1 MFRAASFSCLVL
13 LAASLRTQVRPD
25 EPVVACRACGSD
37 GQVACARH
45 GKSLALET
53 AEHVAWCSDVV
64 DCKQCSGALFADCK
78 RCERPDVELAL
89 AERQRLAAEWLRERR
104 AHVAEAKNH
113 ADFLY
118 LSTTHFEL
126 VFSLRPTTIDRKRF
140 DTHALMHLYG
150 ERLEALRVRFLQLLE
165 LPDADLPD
173 RMRVYMFDD
182 QRDHGL
188 VGPHETGF
196 GSATSTGLKQMGPE
210 FVYSMC
216 QDRRAMTDDESV
228 HRNIVHHVSHLL
240 LSQMRP
246 MLWLGNKRHGWVDEG
261 LAHWFEDQLDGKC
274 ANYCYE
280 EILMMPGA
288 GFKGGRW
295 RVPVRQLVD
304 AQKVVSFATLSG
316 LNTDQLDFEQHAQAF
331 AWIDFLITARGGPAL
346 RDFVRLLKNGNETR
360 DALKEVY
367 GWNPLQIDEQ
377 FTAWV
382 KENYS
387 LVQRR

>member
-1 MFRAASFSCLVL
+1 
-13 LAASLRTQVRPD
+13 
-25 EPVVACRACGSD
+25 
-37 GQVACARH
+37 
-45 GKSLALET
+45 
-53 AEHVAWCSDVV
+53 
-64 DCKQCSGALFADCK
+64 
-78 RCERPDVELAL
+78 
-89 AERQRLAAEWLRERR
+89 
-104 AHVAEAKNH
+104 
-113 ADFLY
+113 
-118 LSTTHFEL
+118 
-126 VFSLRPTTIDRKRF
+126 
-140 DTHALMHLYG
+140 
-150 ERLEALRVRFLQLLE
+150 
-165 LPDADLPD
+165 
-173 RMRVYMFDD
+173 
-182 QRDHGL
+182 
-188 VGPHETGF
+188 
-196 GSATSTGLKQMGPE
+196 
-210 FVYSMC
+210 
-216 QDRRAMTDDESV
+216 
-228 HRNIVHHVSHLL
+228 
-240 LSQMRP
+240 MRP